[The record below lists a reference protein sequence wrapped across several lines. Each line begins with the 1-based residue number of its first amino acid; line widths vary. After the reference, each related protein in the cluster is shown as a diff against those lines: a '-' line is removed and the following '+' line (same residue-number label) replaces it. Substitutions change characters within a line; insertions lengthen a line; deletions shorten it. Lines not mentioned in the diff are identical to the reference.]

1 MPAQR
6 TGAVDPPGL
15 DLTRFETFFE
25 SVRPGAVTAPLRAEV
40 IAGGKSN
47 LTYEVTD
54 GEHRW
59 IVRRPPLGHVL
70 ATAHDMAREYRVMTA
85 LQPTDVPVPATYA
98 LCEDPDVLGAP
109 FYVMER
115 VEGTPYRLASQLEPL
130 GAERT
135 ATISARM
142 VDTLAALHRVDP
154 GEVGLDGF
162 GRPEGFLARQVR
174 RWKKQLDSS
183 RSRDLRGADELFASL
198 SEGLPE
204 ESAPGIV
211 HGDYRLDNL
220 LVDDG
225 DRVAAVIDWE
235 MATLGDPLTDVA
247 LLLVYQRMASLDSGS
262 AVADASRAPGFLHDD
277 AMLERYAAGSD
288 RDLSD
293 IGFYLGLAHFKL
305 AVILEGI
312 HYRYTHGQTVGAGFD
327 TVGAMVEP
335 LIAAGNASMK
345 EHR

>member
-1 MPAQR
+1 MPEQR

-70 ATAHDMAREYRVMTA
+70 ATAHDMAREYRVITA
-85 LQPTDVPVPATYA
+85 LAADRRPGARDVRPVRGPRRARRA
-98 LCEDPDVLGAP
+98 VLRDGAGRRGRRTGSP
-109 FYVMER
+109 R
-115 VEGTPYRLASQLEPL
+115 QLEPARGRAHRRDL
-130 GAERT
+130 GPDGRHPRRAAPRRPGGGR
-135 ATISARM
+135 ARR
-142 VDTLAALHRVDP
+142 LRPSGGLPGPPGAALGQAARRARGAGSCP
-154 GEVGLDGF
+154 GPTSCS
-162 GRPEGFLARQVR
+162 RA
-174 RWKKQLDSS
+174 S
-183 RSRDLRGADELFASL
+183 RSACPRSPRPA
-198 SEGLPE
+198 
-204 ESAPGIV
+204 IV

-225 DRVAAVIDWE
+225 DRVGRGAR
-235 MATLGDPLTDVA
+235 LGDGHPRRPAHRPGAAAGLP
-247 LLLVYQRMASLDSGS
+247 
-262 AVADASRAPGFLHDD
+262 DAWPRRDSRAAPSPTRPGPPGFLHDD

-293 IGFYLGLAHFKL
+293 IGWYLGLGLLQARGHPR
-305 AVILEGI
+305 G
-312 HYRYTHGQTVGAGFD
+312 H
-327 TVGAMVEP
+327 P
-335 LIAAGNASMK
+335 LPLHARADRRRRASTGSAPWSS
-345 EHR
+345 R